1 MVLNLSE
8 LKTFQINHLQI
19 KGNLNKYIFNN
30 LGKLNLGMST

>member
-19 KGNLNKYIFNN
+19 KENLNKYIFNN
-30 LGKLNLGMST
+30 LDKLNLGMST